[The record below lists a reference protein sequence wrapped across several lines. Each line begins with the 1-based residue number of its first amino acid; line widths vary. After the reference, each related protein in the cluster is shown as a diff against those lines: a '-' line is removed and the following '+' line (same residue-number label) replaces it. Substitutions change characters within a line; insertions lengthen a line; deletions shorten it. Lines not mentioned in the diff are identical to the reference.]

1 MSFHLW
7 AELPHSTHDQ
17 HPLVIWTAST
27 WDQLNE
33 SSPDLLPACISV
45 RPPSPFVFITVAVYT
60 YLVCFSLFHSACFKG
75 TTFTLKAKRFY
86 VLIMLTFHSFAT
98 SWRETTSSGNA
109 GDTLLTCACQ
119 WGHLTVSR
127 PVWTGHY
134 QSVSQWLTSV
144 SSNHLPTSWED
155 FFFFF
160 PKNQWFSDVANFSLG
175 LCDRGLK

>member
-1 MSFHLW
+1 MSRKNPSWSGEF
-7 AELPHSTHDQ
+7 P
-17 HPLVIWTAST
+17 PLGRATSFYPRSAPVGNLDCQ
-27 WDQLNE
+27 DQLNE
-33 SSPDLLPACISV
+33 SSPDLLLARISV

-98 SWRETTSSGNA
+98 SWREATSSGNA

-134 QSVSQWLTSV
+134 QSVSLTGISV
-144 SSNHLPTSWED
+144 QQPFANFLRRFHFFSLTTSGFQMLPTS
-155 FFFFF
+155 
-160 PKNQWFSDVANFSLG
+160 L
-175 LCDRGLK
+175 